1 MVDGMFS
8 SSFFAVAV
16 QRRRHDPSL
25 NDMPDPSGVVPPCT
39 GIPLLPVFF
48 ELLPPTFSALRV
60 LPFFGLDVQAGL
72 FAPAL
77 GARPLPQHVF

>member
-1 MVDGMFS
+1 MDGMFS

-16 QRRRHDPSL
+16 QRRQHDPPL

-60 LPFFGLDVQAGL
+60 LSFFRLDVQAGL

-77 GARPLPQHVF
+77 GAGPLPQHVF